1 MTADDPSSPHLD
13 DLDDLP
19 PTVGVE
25 TAARIL
31 GCGRT
36 LAYQLVRRGEF
47 PCRVLRLG
55 RCYVIP
61 THELRRVLGVPDP
74 HGSVHSRRHGQ
85 QEETQSI
92 DGRQE

>member
-1 MTADDPSSPHLD
+1 MPSDDPGPHLD

-36 LAYQLVRRGEF
+36 LAYQLLRRGEF

-55 RCYVIP
+55 RRYLIP

-74 HGSVHSRRHGQ
+74 HPPSRDRQHV
-85 QEETQSI
+85 ETKP
-92 DGRQE
+92 